1 MFETSRRF
9 SFQIMGYHHNSRLHI
24 WGYSVSCL
32 DSLILNKTKACPFMR
47 AIKRRVYGAELI
59 HTCIVCIY
67 VLLRSPNS
75 EAGFM

>member
-9 SFQIMGYHHNSRLHI
+9 SSQIMGYHHNSRYHI
-24 WGYSVSCL
+24 WGYHYFL

-67 VLLRSPNS
+67 VLLRSPNC

>member
-9 SFQIMGYHHNSRLHI
+9 SFQIMGYHHNSRYHI
-24 WGYSVSCL
+24 LGISFL